1 MALPSRDMNKRV
13 IENFIKAGAL
23 DGLPGTRKQK
33 MMIYVQILDTINQE
47 KKNTMAGQ
55 MTLFD
60 LAPEEEKESF
70 LIKLP
75 NVGEYDK
82 EQLLSFE
89 KEVLGVYISGHP
101 LEKYEAMWRK
111 TFRR

>member
-1 MALPSRDMNKRV
+1 MNKRAM
-13 IENFIKAGAL
+13 ENFIKAGAL

-33 MMIYVQILDTINQE
+33 MLIYVQILWTPSTRR

-70 LIKLP
+70 QIKLP

-82 EQLLSFE
+82 GAASCL
-89 KEVLGVYISGHP
+89 
-101 LEKYEAMWRK
+101 
-111 TFRR
+111 

>member
-1 MALPSRDMNKRV
+1 MISGLVEERKARGPYKTLQDFIERLPSRDMNKRV

-70 LIKLP
+70 V
-75 NVGEYDK
+75 N
-82 EQLLSFE
+82 
-89 KEVLGVYISGHP
+89 H
-101 LEKYEAMWRK
+101 M
-111 TFRR
+111 